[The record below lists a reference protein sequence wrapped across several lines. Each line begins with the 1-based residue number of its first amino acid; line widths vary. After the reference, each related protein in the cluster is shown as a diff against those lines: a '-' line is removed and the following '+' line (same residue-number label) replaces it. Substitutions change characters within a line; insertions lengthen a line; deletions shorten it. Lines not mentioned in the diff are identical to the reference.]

1 MYGHGDDLW
10 RFNGASVGMGG
21 HCLHSSRSDLIKVWE
36 VFCKKPWSRMGSSP
50 KCTVT
55 ETISGDSTEHQLAW
69 EATVFIALDPGT
81 HYRLRVRRPSDFIS
95 FKATFEFLIAEGEV
109 KKLVYQSPMISFMAG
124 TILPEGE
131 R

>member
-69 EATVFIALDPGT
+69 EATVFIALDQIGSRCGKYFAKNPGAGWA
-81 HYRLRVRRPSDFIS
+81 HPLNVRSRRRSLAIQRSISWHGRPLSS
-95 FKATFEFLIAEGEV
+95 
-109 KKLVYQSPMISFMAG
+109 
-124 TILPEGE
+124 
-131 R
+131 